1 MTFCLGPDGNNLVF
15 NAKLSQASAQEA
27 YQKLTTPVFGAG
39 VVYDC
44 DNALLMQQKKM
55 AKDALTVQAFR
66 EYVPIIINETRGL
79 MKEWGI
85 QNGQLNLFHEMAELT
100 IRTASS
106 CLLGKEIRSQLQS
119 NGNSLTAFHSH

>member
-1 MTFCLGPDGNNLVF
+1 MTFCLGPDGNNTVF

-27 YQKLTTPVFGAG
+27 YQKLTTPVFGEG

-55 AKDALTVQAFR
+55 AKDALTVQAFKD
-66 EYVPIIINETRGL
+66 YVPIIINETRGL
-79 MKEWGI
+79 MKEWGKS
-85 QNGQLNLFHEMAELT
+85 GQVDLFHEMAELT

-119 NGNSLTAFHSH
+119 NGTAYTITLL